1 MVPKEQTMGNDPNL
15 GAMILQQL
23 ELLENRLISI
33 EGKLD
38 VQAEALQDFT
48 EQVTDAIDRLESERR
63 ADYGLD

>member
-1 MVPKEQTMGNDPNL
+1 MGNDPNL